1 MRKILSVV
9 TIIIFVLIAIYLIP
23 NNSNGNSTKL
33 IVPYK
38 TVKALKGDLIIKI
51 SAKGIVEPNFK
62 VEVKSKASGKVLT
75 FPFEEG
81 DYLKKGEALLHL
93 NKNDETRSVAKANAD
108 LKSSE
113 ASLEISK
120 TALLL
125 QKNRYKTNLK
135 LSESEVEEANV
146 NLKDSLDNKNRQ
158 SDLYKKK
165 YTSKESIE
173 KSITNYKVN
182 KENLTQAI
190 ARLRASK
197 DAIHDITMKEY
208 EVELASAE
216 VTRRQVAL
224 DESSERL
231 EETDIYAPI
240 NGVIIQKLVEE
251 GQIIS
256 SGISNVSGGTPLAE
270 IADMSRM
277 FIMAD
282 VDETDIGEIRVGQ
295 KVEVTADAFYGET
308 FQGKVLRIS
317 PKGIVVNSITIFKVK
332 VEILGD
338 SKNLLKPMMSSNV
351 DIITKKIKNTTYIAR
366 EAIRETDD
374 KPNVVILTDDI
385 PKEISITVGVQTP
398 IYAEILS
405 GINHDQDVI
414 IGDWEKLL
422 KETTELNSKGSSL
435 KKILWMLRS

>member
-1 MRKILSVV
+1 MRIILSVV

-256 SGISNVSGGTPLAE
+256 SGISSVSGGTPLAE

>member
-1 MRKILSVV
+1 MKKILSIVS
-9 TIIIFVLIAIYLIP
+9 IIIFVFIAIYLIP

-165 YTSKESIE
+165 YTSKESID

-256 SGISNVSGGTPLAE
+256 SGISSVSGGTPLAE

-295 KVEVTADAFYGET
+295 KVEVTADAFYGEI

>member
-256 SGISNVSGGTPLAE
+256 SGISSVSGGTPLAE

>member
-125 QKNRYKTNLK
+125 QKKRYETNLK

-165 YTSKESIE
+165 YTSKESID

-256 SGISNVSGGTPLAE
+256 SGISSVSGGTPLAE

-374 KPNVVILTDDI
+374 KSNVVILTDDM

>member
-9 TIIIFVLIAIYLIP
+9 TIIIFVFIAIYFIP

-125 QKNRYKTNLK
+125 QKNRYETNLK

-165 YTSKESIE
+165 YTSKESID

-224 DESSERL
+224 DESNERL

-256 SGISNVSGGTPLAE
+256 SGISSVSGGTPLAE

-385 PKEISITVGVQTP
+385 PKEIPITVGVQTP

>member
-38 TVKALKGDLIIKI
+38 TVKVLKGDLIIKI

-125 QKNRYKTNLK
+125 QKKRYETNLK

-165 YTSKESIE
+165 YTSKESID

-256 SGISNVSGGTPLAE
+256 SGISSVSGGTPLAE

-374 KPNVVILTDDI
+374 KSNVVILTDDM

>member
-165 YTSKESIE
+165 YTSKESID

-256 SGISNVSGGTPLAE
+256 SGISSVSGGTPLAE

>member
-23 NNSNGNSTKL
+23 NNSNDNSTKL

-256 SGISNVSGGTPLAE
+256 SGISSVSGGTPLAE

>member
-38 TVKALKGDLIIKI
+38 TVKVLKGDLIIKI

-165 YTSKESIE
+165 YTSKESID

-256 SGISNVSGGTPLAE
+256 SGISSVSGGTPLAE

-374 KPNVVILTDDI
+374 KSNVVILTDDM

>member
-1 MRKILSVV
+1 
-9 TIIIFVLIAIYLIP
+9 
-23 NNSNGNSTKL
+23 
-33 IVPYK
+33 
-38 TVKALKGDLIIKI
+38 
-51 SAKGIVEPNFK
+51 
-62 VEVKSKASGKVLT
+62 
-75 FPFEEG
+75 
-81 DYLKKGEALLHL
+81 
-93 NKNDETRSVAKANAD
+93 
-108 LKSSE
+108 
-113 ASLEISK
+113 
-120 TALLL
+120 
-125 QKNRYKTNLK
+125 
-135 LSESEVEEANV
+135 
-146 NLKDSLDNKNRQ
+146 
-158 SDLYKKK
+158 
-165 YTSKESIE
+165 
-173 KSITNYKVN
+173 
-182 KENLTQAI
+182 
-190 ARLRASK
+190 
-197 DAIHDITMKEY
+197 MKEY

-256 SGISNVSGGTPLAE
+256 SGISSVSGGTPLAE

-338 SKNLLKPMMSSNV
+338 SKKLLKPMMSSNV

-366 EAIRETDD
+366 EAVRETDD
-374 KPNVVILTDDI
+374 NFNVVILTDEV
-385 PKEISITVGVQTP
+385 PKEIAITVGVQTP

-405 GINHDQDVI
+405 GINHDQEVI

-422 KETTELNSKGSSL
+422 KEFTESNNKGSSL
-435 KKILWMLRS
+435 KKILWMLRSK

>member
-9 TIIIFVLIAIYLIP
+9 TIIIFVFIAIYLIP

-38 TVKALKGDLIIKI
+38 TVKVLKGDLIIKI

-165 YTSKESIE
+165 YTSKESID

-256 SGISNVSGGTPLAE
+256 SGISSVSGGTPLAE

-374 KPNVVILTDDI
+374 KSNVVILTDDM

>member
-9 TIIIFVLIAIYLIP
+9 TIIIFVFIAIYLIP

-125 QKNRYKTNLK
+125 QKNRYETNLK

-165 YTSKESIE
+165 YTSKESID

-256 SGISNVSGGTPLAE
+256 SGISSVSGGTPLAE

-374 KPNVVILTDDI
+374 KSNVVILTDDM

>member
-9 TIIIFVLIAIYLIP
+9 TIIIFVLVAIYLIP

-256 SGISNVSGGTPLAE
+256 SGISSVSGGTPLAE

>member
-165 YTSKESIE
+165 YTSKESID

-256 SGISNVSGGTPLAE
+256 SGISSVSGGTPLAE

-374 KPNVVILTDDI
+374 KSNVVILTDDM
-385 PKEISITVGVQTP
+385 PKEIPITVGVQTP

>member
-38 TVKALKGDLIIKI
+38 TVKVLKGDLIIKI

-125 QKNRYKTNLK
+125 QKNRYETNLK

-165 YTSKESIE
+165 YTSKESID

-256 SGISNVSGGTPLAE
+256 SGISSVSGGTPLAE

>member
-9 TIIIFVLIAIYLIP
+9 TIIIFVFIAIYLIP

-38 TVKALKGDLIIKI
+38 TVKVLKGDLIIKI

-165 YTSKESIE
+165 YTSKESID

-256 SGISNVSGGTPLAE
+256 SGISSVSGGTPLAE

-374 KPNVVILTDDI
+374 KSNVVILTDDM
-385 PKEISITVGVQTP
+385 PKEIPITVGVQTP

>member
-165 YTSKESIE
+165 YTSKESID

-256 SGISNVSGGTPLAE
+256 SGISSVSGGTPLAE

-374 KPNVVILTDDI
+374 KSNVVILTDDM
-385 PKEISITVGVQTP
+385 PKEISIIVGVQTP

>member
-81 DYLKKGEALLHL
+81 DYIKKGEALLHL

-120 TALLL
+120 TALLI
-125 QKNRYKTNLK
+125 QKNLYKTNLK

-256 SGISNVSGGTPLAE
+256 SGISSVSGGTPLAE

>member
-9 TIIIFVLIAIYLIP
+9 TIIIFVFIAIYLIP

-125 QKNRYKTNLK
+125 QKNRYETNLK

-165 YTSKESIE
+165 YTSKESID

-256 SGISNVSGGTPLAE
+256 SGISSVSGGTPLAE

-374 KPNVVILTDDI
+374 KSNVVILTDDI